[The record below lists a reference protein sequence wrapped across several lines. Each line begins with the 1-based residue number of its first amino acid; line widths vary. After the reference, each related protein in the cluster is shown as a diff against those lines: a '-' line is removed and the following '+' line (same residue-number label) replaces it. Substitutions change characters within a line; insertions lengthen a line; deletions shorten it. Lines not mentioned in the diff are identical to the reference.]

1 MICALETSLST
12 AERLAIRA
20 LRRLLRAWTPPKRF

>member
-12 AERLAIRA
+12 AERLALRA
-20 LRRLLRAWTPPKRF
+20 LRRFLRACVPARRA